1 MVANIVTTTKVNVPD
16 DFNIVN
22 SIDSIISGLPTLI
35 VGYDYVSK
43 QYPDFDIT
51 DVKLDDNFYWTFKR
65 TEKRDK
71 HDEDLVWF
79 VNKVYKEFTDKVVYV
94 FVDPIQYRGKTMVKI
109 IRKIKSLPNIVTY
122 EHGEMLYLYS
132 ENFIFGID
140 LKLLKY
146 IGFDS
151 GKIKDKIKASSNVFL
166 GENEILIE
174 YKKCINY
181 LNGNIRFAPYLYSI
195 KNGQNDSSSVIH
207 IPRENWLVY

>member
-1 MVANIVTTTKVNVPD
+1 MVANIVTTTKVNAPE
-16 DFNIVN
+16 DFYVVKSIN
-22 SIDSIISGLPTLI
+22 SIIDGLPTI
-35 VGYDYVSK
+35 IIGYDYVSK
-43 QYPDFDIT
+43 HYPDFDIT
-51 DVKLDDNFYWTFKR
+51 DVKLSDNLYWTFKR

-79 VNKVYKEFTDKVVYV
+79 INKVYKQFTDKVVYV
-94 FVDPIQYRGKTMVKI
+94 FVDPVQYRGKTMMKI
-109 IRKIKSLPNIVTY
+109 IRKIKSLDNIITY
-122 EHGEMLYLYS
+122 EHGEMLYMYS
-132 ENFIFGID
+132 DNFIFGID

-151 GKIKDKIKASSNVFL
+151 DKIKDKVKASSSVFL
-166 GENEILIE
+166 RENEILIE

-207 IPRENWLVY
+207 IPRES